1 MIFPEDIEDIRRA
14 MELSNDNRVISKG
27 DLAHSDDLFVLRFGK
42 EDNDG

>member
-1 MIFPEDIEDIRRA
+1 MIFSEDIEDIRRA

-27 DLAHSDDLFVLRFGK
+27 DLARSDDLFVLRFGK